1 MLWLF
6 QLCYCLLL
14 KAFNLE
20 RACKLVYSIGRH
32 YFVSSDSILA
42 FDKFY
47 VQIMHGSFNYGD
59 LFVSS
64 ISYRKRNFEFKLK
77 K

>member
-32 YFVSSDSILA
+32 YFCQFRYYI
-42 FDKFY
+42 DKFY
-47 VQIMHGSFNYGD
+47 VQLCTDPLIMVTYLLAQYLIVKGILSLN
-59 LFVSS
+59 
-64 ISYRKRNFEFKLK
+64 
-77 K
+77 

>member
-20 RACKLVYSIGRH
+20 EPANWYILLGAII
-32 YFVSSDSILA
+32 FVSSGMA

-47 VQIMHGSFNYGD
+47 VQIMHGSF
-59 LFVSS
+59 F
-64 ISYRKRNFEFKLK
+64 
-77 K
+77 

>member
-1 MLWLF
+1 MLAILLPSLGFKNSVFLFMLWLF

-20 RACKLVYSIGRH
+20 EPANWYILLGAIILSVQT
-32 YFVSSDSILA
+32 VLA

-47 VQIMHGSFNYGD
+47 VQIMHGSF
-59 LFVSS
+59 F
-64 ISYRKRNFEFKLK
+64 
-77 K
+77 

>member
-20 RACKLVYSIGRH
+20 EPANWYILLGAII
-32 YFVSSDSILA
+32 FVSSGILA

-47 VQIMHGSFNYGD
+47 VQIMHGSFFNYGD

-64 ISYRKRNFEFKLK
+64 ISYRKRNFEFKPK